1 MRYNNAINNTIRR
14 RYVYLKMSAAAKPP
28 CGLGPVQEQLWNA
41 RRFFFFFNLRMSRKT
56 WHFLCNGFK
65 SCQVMCGQRSLK
77 SEVQLWMI

>member
-41 RRFFFFFNLRMSRKT
+41 RRFIFFFQFENVKKNLA
-56 WHFLCNGFK
+56 F
-65 SCQVMCGQRSLK
+65 SL
-77 SEVQLWMI
+77 